1 MARANEVTFV
11 GSFSIPE
18 GAFNEWT
25 TAITDMIDFVTA
37 NSPRL
42 VSFNAYVDEDHTEGT
57 VVYVHPDSESLEQHL
72 ELAASRIGK
81 GVQMV
86 RTIRIEL
93 YGDPSDAVVD
103 RLRGISEMSDQ
114 FPVTVKRHFYGS

>member
-1 MARANEVTFV
+1 MVRANEVPFV

-18 GAFNEWT
+18 GSFDEWT

-42 VSFNAYVDEDHTEGT
+42 VSFNAYVNEDHSEGT
-57 VVYVHPDSESLEQHL
+57 AVYVHPDSESLEQHL

-86 RTIRIEL
+86 QTIRIEL

-103 RLRGISEMSDQ
+103 RLRGISEMSNQ